1 MISCSQHRVGRARKL
16 KSGCEFPALLACFPL
31 QAARKRSELRA
42 VLMAPVARAVGL
54 CRAVIGP
61 GTTVSC
67 NIVQECLFSSANDRC
82 LCSLACQV
90 PSYGMAFI
98 ELAGLFVALL
108 LPSSLRS
115 RRRNLNT
122 LRHSEPLNPIKP
134 LFW

>member
-61 GTTVSC
+61 ATTASR
-67 NIVQECLFSSANDRC
+67 NIVLECLFSSENDMC
-82 LCSLACQV
+82 LCN
-90 PSYGMAFI
+90 GMAFV
-98 ELAGLFVALL
+98 ELAELCVFNL
-108 LPSSLRS
+108 SWSLAAVVIARLQLS
-115 RRRNLNT
+115 VQAAQPE
-122 LRHSEPLNPIKP
+122 S
-134 LFW
+134 FF